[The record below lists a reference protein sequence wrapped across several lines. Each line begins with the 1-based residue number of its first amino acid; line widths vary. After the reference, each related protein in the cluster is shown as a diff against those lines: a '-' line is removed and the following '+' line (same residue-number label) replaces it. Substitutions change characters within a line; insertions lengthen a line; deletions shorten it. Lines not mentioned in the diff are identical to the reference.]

1 MTMKQVGVVGSGVG
15 GLAFAIRM
23 ACLGHQVQVF
33 EANSFPGGKLSEFLI
48 HGFRFDAGPSL
59 FTLPHLVDELFTLA
73 NKNPRAYFN
82 YSRLPEVCRYFWEDH
97 TRLCTLE
104 NSADTAH
111 EIAKN
116 LGENEK
122 NVHDFILGLQEK
134 YQIISE
140 LFLENS
146 LHQPSTWLS
155 KKAWI
160 GYLNIPRLG
169 MFSTMHQLH
178 KIRFKNPKTVQLFD
192 RYATYNGSDPYQTP
206 ATLSIIPH
214 LEYNIGAFFPK
225 GGMIAITQSLYQ
237 LAQDLGVQFHFNE
250 KVNRILCENNQAT
263 GLETAQGKFPFDIL
277 ASNMDIRPTYQKLLP
292 DQIQP
297 KRLLQQEKS
306 SSGIIF
312 YWGMNKQWDELGVH
326 NIFFSEKYQEEFKA
340 IFTDKNLS
348 DDPTVYLHISSK
360 VATEDAPEG
369 GENWFI
375 LINAPANQGQNWDE
389 LLQLTRER
397 VIQKISRAL
406 SEDISSYIV
415 AEDYL
420 DPRRIEE
427 RTSSSGGALYG
438 NASNNRFA
446 AFLRHP
452 NYRSA
457 IKNLYWIGGSVHP
470 GGGIPLCLSSAKIA
484 SKLFQEN
491 A

>member
-33 EANSFPGGKLSEFLI
+33 EANSFPGGKLSEFQI
-48 HGFRFDAGPSL
+48 NGFRFDAGPSL

-73 NKNPRAYFN
+73 NKNPRDYFD
-82 YSRLPEVCRYFWEDH
+82 YQRLPEVCRYFWEDH
-97 TRLCTLE
+97 TRLVTLQNAE
-104 NSADTAH
+104 DTAL

-122 NVHDFILGLQEK
+122 NVLDFILGLQEK

-146 LHQPSTWLS
+146 LHQASTWLS
-155 KKAWI
+155 KKAWN
-160 GYLNIPRLG
+160 GYLNIPQLG
-169 MFSTMHQLH
+169 MFSTMHHAH
-178 KIRFKNPKTVQLFD
+178 KNRFKNAKTVQLFD

-214 LEYNIGAFFPK
+214 LEYNIGAFFPS

-237 LAQDLGVQFHFNE
+237 LATDLGVQFHFNE
-250 KVNRILCENNQAT
+250 KVNRILCENKQAVD
-263 GLETAQGKFPFDIL
+263 LETAQGEYPFDIL
-277 ASNMDIRPTYQKLLP
+277 ASNMDIRPSYQQLLL

-312 YWGMNKQWDELGVH
+312 YWGMSKQWAELGVH
-326 NIFFSEKYQEEFKA
+326 NIFFSEQYQAEFKA
-340 IFTDKNLS
+340 LFTDKTLS

-360 VATEDAPEG
+360 VAPEDAPLG

-375 LINAPANQGQNWDE
+375 LINAPANEGQNWDE
-389 LLQLTRER
+389 LLRLTRER
-397 VIQKISRAL
+397 IIQKISRAL
-406 SEDISSYIV
+406 GEDISSYIV
-415 AEDYL
+415 VEDYL

-484 SKLFQEN
+484 AKLFQEN

>member
-33 EANSFPGGKLSEFLI
+33 EANSFPGGKLSEFQI
-48 HGFRFDAGPSL
+48 NGFRFDAGPSL

-73 NKNPRAYFN
+73 NKNPRDYFD
-82 YSRLPEVCRYFWEDH
+82 YQRLPEVCRYFWEDH
-97 TRLCTLE
+97 TRLVTLQ
-104 NSADTAH
+104 NAADTAH

-122 NVHDFILGLQEK
+122 NILDFILGLQEK

-146 LHQPSTWLS
+146 LHQASTWLS
-155 KKAWI
+155 KKAWN
-160 GYLNIPRLG
+160 GYLNIPQLG
-169 MFSTMHQLH
+169 MFSTMHHAH
-178 KIRFKNPKTVQLFD
+178 KNRFKNAKTVQLFD

-214 LEYNIGAFFPK
+214 LEYNIGAFFPR
-225 GGMIAITQSLYQ
+225 GGMIAITQSMYQ
-237 LAQDLGVQFHFNE
+237 LATDLGVQFHFNE
-250 KVNRILCENNQAT
+250 KVNRILCENKQAV
-263 GLETAQGKFPFDIL
+263 GLETAQGEYPFDIL
-277 ASNMDIRPTYQKLLP
+277 ASNMDIRPSYQQLLL

-312 YWGMNKQWDELGVH
+312 YWGMSKQWAELGVH
-326 NIFFSEKYQEEFKA
+326 NIFFSEQYQAEFKA
-340 IFTDKNLS
+340 LFTDKTLS

-360 VATEDAPEG
+360 VAPEDAPLG

-375 LINAPANQGQNWDE
+375 LINAPANEGQNWDE
-389 LLQLTRER
+389 LLRLTRER
-397 VIQKISRAL
+397 IIQKISRAL
-406 SEDISSYIV
+406 GEDISSYIV
-415 AEDYL
+415 VEDYL

-484 SKLFQEN
+484 AKLFQEN

>member
-1 MTMKQVGVVGSGVG
+1 
-15 GLAFAIRM
+15 
-23 ACLGHQVQVF
+23 
-33 EANSFPGGKLSEFLI
+33 
-48 HGFRFDAGPSL
+48 
-59 FTLPHLVDELFTLA
+59 
-73 NKNPRAYFN
+73 
-82 YSRLPEVCRYFWEDH
+82 
-97 TRLCTLE
+97 
-104 NSADTAH
+104 
-111 EIAKN
+111 
-116 LGENEK
+116 
-122 NVHDFILGLQEK
+122 
-134 YQIISE
+134 
-140 LFLENS
+140 
-146 LHQPSTWLS
+146 
-155 KKAWI
+155 
-160 GYLNIPRLG
+160 
-169 MFSTMHQLH
+169 
-178 KIRFKNPKTVQLFD
+178 
-192 RYATYNGSDPYQTP
+192 
-206 ATLSIIPH
+206 
-214 LEYNIGAFFPK
+214 
-225 GGMIAITQSLYQ
+225 MIAITQSLHQ

-250 KVNRILCENNQAT
+250 KVNRILCENKQAV
-263 GLETAQGKFPFDIL
+263 GLETAKGKYSFDIL
-277 ASNMDIRPTYQKLLP
+277 ASNMDIRPSYQQLLP

-326 NIFFSEKYQEEFKA
+326 NIFFSERYQEEFKA
-340 IFTDKNLS
+340 LFTDKTLS

-360 VATEDAPEG
+360 VAPEDAPAG

-389 LLQLTRER
+389 LLRLTRER

-406 SEDISSYIV
+406 GEDISSYIV

-420 DPRRIEE
+420 DPRRIED

>member
-33 EANSFPGGKLSEFLI
+33 EANAFPGGKLSEFQI
-48 HGFRFDAGPSL
+48 NGFRFDAGPSL

-73 NKNPRAYFN
+73 NKDARDYFN
-82 YSRLPEVCRYFWEDH
+82 YTRLPEVCRYFWEDQ

-111 EIAKN
+111 EIAKI

-122 NVHDFILGLQEK
+122 NVLDFILGLQEK

-146 LHQPSTWLS
+146 LHQTSTWFS
-155 KKAWI
+155 KKAWN

-169 MFSTMHQLH
+169 MFSTMHQAH
-178 KIRFKNPKTVQLFD
+178 KNRFKNPKTVQLFD

-214 LEYNIGAFFPK
+214 LEYNIGAFFPQ
-225 GGMIAITQSLYQ
+225 GGMIAITQSLHQ

-250 KVNRILCENNQAT
+250 KVNRILCENKQAV
-263 GLETAQGKFPFDIL
+263 GLETAKGKYSFDIL
-277 ASNMDIRPTYQKLLP
+277 ASNMDIRPSYQQLLP

-326 NIFFSEKYQEEFKA
+326 NIFFSERYQEEFKA
-340 IFTDKNLS
+340 LFTDKTLS

-360 VATEDAPEG
+360 VAPEDAPAG

-389 LLQLTRER
+389 LIRLTRER

-406 SEDISSYIV
+406 GEDISSYIV

-420 DPRRIEE
+420 DPRRIED

>member
-33 EANSFPGGKLSEFLI
+33 EANSFPGGKLSQFQI
-48 HGFRFDAGPSL
+48 NGFRFDAGPSL

-73 NKNPRAYFN
+73 NKNPRDYFD
-82 YSRLPEVCRYFWEDH
+82 YQRLPEVCRYFWEDH
-97 TRLCTLE
+97 TRLVTLQNAE
-104 NSADTAH
+104 DTAH

-122 NVHDFILGLQEK
+122 NVLDFILGLQEK

-146 LHQPSTWLS
+146 LHQASTWLS
-155 KKAWI
+155 KKAWN
-160 GYLNIPRLG
+160 GYLNIPQLG
-169 MFSTMHQLH
+169 MFSTMHRAH
-178 KIRFKNPKTVQLFD
+178 KNRFKNAKTVQLFD

-214 LEYNIGAFFPK
+214 LEYNIGAFFPR

-237 LAQDLGVQFHFNE
+237 LATDLGVQFHFNE
-250 KVNRILCENNQAT
+250 KVNRILCENEQAV
-263 GLETAQGKFPFDIL
+263 GLETAQGNYPFDIL
-277 ASNMDIRPTYQKLLP
+277 ASNMDIRPSYQQLLP

-312 YWGMNKQWDELGVH
+312 YWGMSKQWDELGVH
-326 NIFFSEKYQEEFKA
+326 NIFFSEQYQAEFKA
-340 IFTDKNLS
+340 IFTDKTLS

-360 VATEDAPEG
+360 VAPEDAPEG

-375 LINAPANQGQNWDE
+375 LINAPANEGQNWDE
-389 LLQLTRER
+389 LLRLTQER
-397 VIQKISRAL
+397 VIQKISRAIG
-406 SEDISSYIV
+406 EDISPYIV
-415 AEDYL
+415 VEDYL

-484 SKLFQEN
+484 AKLFQEN